1 MLLKTELQY
10 GNFKEQTLSSEAK
23 ISSANLQFMKPEVS
37 LLSSQQPATCPCPEL
52 R

>member
-1 MLLKTELQY
+1 MLLKTEMQY
-10 GNFKEQTLSSEAK
+10 SKLKEQTLSWEAK

-37 LLSSQQPATCPCPEL
+37 LLSSQKPATCLCPEL

>member
-1 MLLKTELQY
+1 MLLKSELQY
-10 GNFKEQTLSSEAK
+10 GNYREQTLSWEAK
-23 ISSANLQFMKPEVS
+23 ISSANPQSMKPEVS